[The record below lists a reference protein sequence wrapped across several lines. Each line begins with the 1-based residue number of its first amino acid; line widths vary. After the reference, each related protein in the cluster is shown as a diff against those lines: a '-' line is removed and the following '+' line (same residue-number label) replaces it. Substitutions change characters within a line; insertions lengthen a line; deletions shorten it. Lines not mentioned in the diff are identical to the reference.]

1 MKINFTKKQFEVL
14 LKLVYMGNWVANAHR
29 TDREDDKRI
38 EKYEEMQKYLL
49 SFAKE
54 FGLEKYVD
62 IDDEK
67 MYPSRELEEDETD
80 ELIDEYDN
88 ETFWEELIYR
98 FTRRDFVREYGE
110 EEISKM
116 DTMERIKK
124 DHPFLEKY
132 QDEIYNYGIDRL
144 EIVEGEEGK
153 NK

>member
-14 LKLVYMGNWVANAHR
+14 LKLAYMGNWVANAHR
-29 TDREDDKRI
+29 TGRDDDKRI
-38 EKYEEMQKYLL
+38 EKYEEMQRYLL

-67 MYPSRELEEDETD
+67 MYPSRELEEGETD

-88 ETFWEELIYR
+88 ETFWEELVDR
-98 FTRRDFVREYGE
+98 FAKRDFLREYGE
-110 EEISKM
+110 EAISKM

-132 QDEIYNYGIDRL
+132 QDEIYEYGIDRL
-144 EIVEGEEGK
+144 EIVEDEESK
-153 NK
+153 K

>member
-62 IDDEK
+62 IDNEE
-67 MYPSRELEEDETD
+67 MYPSIELEEDETN
-80 ELIDEYDN
+80 ELIDEYDD
-88 ETFWEELIYR
+88 ETFWEELTYR

-132 QDEIYNYGIDRL
+132 QDEVDNYGIDRL
-144 EIVEGEEGK
+144 EIVDDEEGK
-153 NK
+153 K

>member
-1 MKINFTKKQFEVL
+1 MKIDFTKKQFEVL
-14 LKLVYMGNWVANAHR
+14 LKLAYMGNWVANAHR
-29 TDREDDKRI
+29 TGRENDKRI

-62 IDDEK
+62 IDNEE
-67 MYPSRELEEDETD
+67 MYPSIELEEDETN
-80 ELIDEYDN
+80 ELIDEYDD
-88 ETFWEELIYR
+88 ETFWEELTYR
-98 FTRRDFVREYGE
+98 FMRRDFVREYGE

-132 QDEIYNYGIDRL
+132 QDEVDNYGIDRL
-144 EIVEGEEGK
+144 EIVEEEEGK

>member
-1 MKINFTKKQFEVL
+1 MKINFTKKQFETL
-14 LKLVYMGNWVANAHR
+14 LKLAYMGNWVVNSHR
-29 TDREDDKRI
+29 LFEGENKRM
-38 EKYEEMQKYLL
+38 EKYDDIEKYLL

-62 IDDEK
+62 IDNEK
-67 MYPSRELEEDETD
+67 MYPSIELEEDETD

-88 ETFWEELIYR
+88 ETFWEELIDR
-98 FTRRDFVREYGE
+98 FARRDFVREYGE

-132 QDEIYNYGIDRL
+132 QDEIYKYGIDRL
-144 EIVEGEEGK
+144 EIVEDEE
-153 NK
+153 NKK

>member
-14 LKLVYMGNWVANAHR
+14 LKLVYMGNWIANAHR
-29 TDREDDKRI
+29 TGREDDKRI
-38 EKYEEMQKYLL
+38 EKYEEVEKYLL

-67 MYPSRELEEDETD
+67 MYPSIELEEDETD

-88 ETFWEELIYR
+88 ETFWEELIDR

-116 DTMERIKK
+116 DTMERIEK

-144 EIVEGEEGK
+144 EIVEDER
-153 NK
+153 NKK

>member
-14 LKLVYMGNWVANAHR
+14 LKLVYMGNWVVNAHR
-29 TDREDDKRI
+29 TGREDDKRI

-62 IDDEK
+62 IDDEEV
-67 MYPSRELEEDETD
+67 YPSRELEEDETD

-98 FTRRDFVREYGE
+98 FMRRDFVREYGE

-144 EIVEGEEGK
+144 EIVDDEEGK
-153 NK
+153 K

>member
-1 MKINFTKKQFEVL
+1 MKINFTKKQFEIL

-29 TDREDDKRI
+29 TGRDDDKRI
-38 EKYEEMQKYLL
+38 EKYEEMQGYLL

-80 ELIDEYDN
+80 ELIDEYDG
-88 ETFWEELIYR
+88 ETFWEELIDR
-98 FTRRDFVREYGE
+98 FARRDFVQEYGE
-110 EEISKM
+110 EVISKM

-132 QDEIYNYGIDRL
+132 QDEVHNYGIDRL
-144 EIVEGEEGK
+144 EIVEDEDNRK
-153 NK
+153 

>member
-29 TDREDDKRI
+29 TGREDDKRI

-49 SFAKE
+49 SFVKE

-62 IDDEK
+62 IDNEE
-67 MYPSRELEEDETD
+67 MYPSIELEEDETD

-88 ETFWEELIYR
+88 ETFWEELIDR
-98 FTRRDFVREYGE
+98 FARRDFVREYGE

-144 EIVEGEEGK
+144 EIVDDEEGK
-153 NK
+153 K